1 MSLGLTII
9 SAILGMIIAGGLYYV
24 GQVGLVGGMLT
35 YSFSGVIIAIM
46 VATAAL
52 IERTNA

>member
-1 MSLGLTII
+1 
-9 SAILGMIIAGGLYYV
+9 MIIAGGLYYV